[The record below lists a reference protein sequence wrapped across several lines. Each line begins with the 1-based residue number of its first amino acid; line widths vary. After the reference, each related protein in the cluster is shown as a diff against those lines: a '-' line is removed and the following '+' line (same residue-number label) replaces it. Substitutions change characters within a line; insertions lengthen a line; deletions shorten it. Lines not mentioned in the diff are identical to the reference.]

1 MAERKRRPEQFD
13 AVGILRRAVALH
25 REGRLRDAEPLY
37 RQVLSRQPDN
47 FDALH
52 LCGVLQHQLGQPA
65 EALKLIARALRVNAR
80 SAPAY
85 SNQGSVLAALGQAC
99 EALDSYERALALKPD
114 YPEALNNRG
123 NALRALRRHQEAL
136 DSFGRALA
144 VRPDYA
150 EAHHN
155 RGDTLFDL
163 GRFEEALRS
172 YSAALA
178 CKPAHVAAAIGRAEC
193 LRRLGRPAE
202 ALAAFDAALAVKPD
216 CLQALVGKGN
226 IHYDVGAYAEAV
238 AQYDLALAIRPDF
251 AELHNNRGNALRHL
265 GRFSDALA
273 SLERA
278 IALKPGYPEAHANRS
293 LVNLRLNR
301 PAEALADCDRAISL
315 KPDYSYAWVN
325 RGNALQDLGRYDDA
339 IASFDRAIALDPEL
353 ADAHWNKALMHLTLG
368 TFEAGWSGYEWRWRR
383 QSGPERRDFA
393 QPVWRGEPLEGKT
406 ILLHAEQGF
415 GDTIQFVR
423 YVPLVAARGGRVV
436 VEVPDSLKPLVAS
449 MSGAVVAVVGRSES
463 LPPFDVHC
471 PLMSLPLAFGTTLAT
486 IPAAVPYL
494 RAPPERLEIWRTRL
508 PPQPGLRVG
517 LVWSGKPTH
526 RNDHNRSLAF
536 ERLAPV
542 FAVEGVRF
550 VSLQREYRAADLPAL
565 DACPAVQRL
574 DEAFSEF
581 ADTAAAVEQLDL
593 VISVDTAVAHL
604 AGALGKRVWILLP
617 AVPDWRWLLAREDS
631 PWYPTAR
638 LFRQPQ
644 LGDWDSVIARLGE
657 ELSALAAHRPRA

>member
-13 AVGILRRAVALH
+13 ASGILRRAVALH
-25 REGRLRDAEPLY
+25 REGRLQEAEPLY
-37 RQVLSRQPDN
+37 RQVLTRQPDN

-65 EALKLIARALRVNAR
+65 EALKLIGRALRVNAR

-85 SNQGSVLAALGQAC
+85 SNQGSVLAALGQTR
-99 EALDSYERALALKPD
+99 EALESYERALTLKPD

-123 NALRALRRHQEAL
+123 NALRALRRHEEAL
-136 DSFGRALA
+136 ASFDRALA
-144 VRPDYA
+144 VRPAYA

-163 GRFEEALRS
+163 GRFDEALKS
-172 YSAALA
+172 YTEALV

-193 LRRLGRPAE
+193 LRRLGRPME
-202 ALAAFDAALAVKPD
+202 ALAAFDAALTIKRD
-216 CLQALVGKGN
+216 CLEALIGKGN
-226 IHYDVGAYAEAV
+226 IHYDLGVYAEAV

-251 AELHNNRGNALRHL
+251 AELHNNRGNALRQL
-265 GRFSDALA
+265 GRPHEALA
-273 SLERA
+273 SFDRA
-278 IALKPGYPEAHANRS
+278 IALKPRYAEAHANRAI
-293 LVNLRLNR
+293 VHLRLNC
-301 PAEALADCDRAISL
+301 AAQALADCDRAISL
-315 KPDYSYAWVN
+315 KSDYSYGWVN
-325 RGNALQDLGRYDDA
+325 RANALQDLGRYTEA
-339 IASFDRAIALDPEL
+339 IASLDRAIALDPEL
-353 ADAHWNKALMHLTLG
+353 AEAHWNKALAHLTLG
-368 TFEAGWSGYEWRWRR
+368 EFEAGWQGYEWRWRR
-383 QSGPERRDFA
+383 HGGPERRDFS
-393 QPVWRGEPLEGKT
+393 QPLWRGEPLEGKT

-436 VEVPDSLKPLVAS
+436 VEVPDSLKPLVES
-449 MSGAVVAVVGRSES
+449 MSERAAVVGRSDS

-471 PLMSLPLAFGTTLAT
+471 PLMSLPLALGTTLAT
-486 IPAAVPYL
+486 IPAVMPYL

-536 ERLAPV
+536 EQLAPL
-542 FAVEGVRF
+542 FAVEGVQF
-550 VSLQREYRAADLPAL
+550 VSLQREYRVADLPAL
-565 DACPAVQRL
+565 DACPALRRL
-574 DEAFSEF
+574 DEALLDF
-581 ADTAAAVEQLDL
+581 ADTAAVIEQLDL

-604 AGALGKRVWILLP
+604 TGALGKPVWILLP
-617 AVPDWRWLLAREDS
+617 AVPDWRWLLEREDS

-644 LGDWDSVIARLGE
+644 LGGWDSVITRLQQA
-657 ELSALAAHRPRA
+657 LSAFAVRWSQG